1 MRKSRGE
8 AGKDGRGEGREGEEQ
23 RGGGGWRK
31 REGDGEGRGREG
43 AREGDMEASVNI
55 FTQAC

>member
-1 MRKSRGE
+1 M
-8 AGKDGRGEGREGEEQ
+8 GEGEGKFREG
-23 RGGGGWRK
+23 
-31 REGDGEGRGREG
+31 GRSSR

>member
-1 MRKSRGE
+1 MVKERNVDTDKLRGRNGKKAERDRKSERV
-8 AGKDGRGEGREGEEQ
+8 
-23 RGGGGWRK
+23 RK
-31 REGDGEGRGREG
+31 GGREG